1 MKKTQNPKNLYMVG
15 ESWIVEFVSHG
26 QRYRENI
33 GPVSRTVAKETAAR
47 RKAAAA
53 EGRLEVGRKVE
64 DPLFEKAC
72 QRYLDWYKAH
82 SRPGSY
88 QRHQTSAVALKAYFS
103 GKRLS
108 QIGAFTVEA
117 FKLKRKKDGR
127 ADATVN
133 REIVMIKHLFAKA
146 VEWKLAK
153 ANPLTSV
160 KLFREDNGRTR
171 YLSHAEAQTLLA
183 ACSPELRLVVLAA
196 LHTGLRKSELSSL
209 TWGCVDMLNRSI
221 TVESA
226 YAKNHDTRSVP
237 LTDDLFA
244 ALQSL
249 RAKRSPAPSDP
260 VFVSRYG
267 KPWKSWRTAFDNALE
282 KAGISGFRFHDLRHT
297 YGSWLAMQGVIAE
310 GRMDLMGHRTP
321 SMTLR
326 YTHLS
331 MDYKREAV
339 GRLPA
344 LGETESPQI
353 SPSREIGIPAVAAK

>member
-1 MKKTQNPKNLYMVG
+1 MKKNPKNLYQVG
-15 ESWIVEFVSHG
+15 DAWIVEFVFRG

-33 GPVSRTVAKETAAR
+33 GPVSRTIAKETAAR

-53 EGRLEVGRKVE
+53 EGRLEIGRKVE
-64 DPLFEKAC
+64 DPPFEKAC

-108 QIGAFTVEA
+108 QIGAFTVESY
-117 FKLKRKKDGR
+117 KLKRKKDGR

-133 REIVMIKHLFAKA
+133 REVVLIKHLFSKG

-183 ACSPELRLVVLAA
+183 ACRPDLRLVVLAA

-237 LTDDLFA
+237 MTDDLFA
-244 ALQSL
+244 ALQAL
-249 RAKRSPAPSDP
+249 RADRAPRSADP

-267 KPWKSWRTAFDNALE
+267 KAWRSWRTAFENALE
-282 KAGISGFRFHDLRHT
+282 KAGIGSFRFHDLRHT

-310 GRMDLMGHRTP
+310 GRMELMGHRTP

-353 SPSREIGIPAVAAK
+353 SPSVEIGIRAVAAK